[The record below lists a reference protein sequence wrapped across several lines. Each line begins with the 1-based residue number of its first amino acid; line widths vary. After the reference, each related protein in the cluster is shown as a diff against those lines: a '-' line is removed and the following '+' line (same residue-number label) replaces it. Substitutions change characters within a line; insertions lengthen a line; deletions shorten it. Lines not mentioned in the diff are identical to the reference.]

1 MKQQSYDALFTP
13 FQVGNVTIKNRIVE
27 TAVTGTS
34 LFDKGHFNT
43 PVRDFYLARAR
54 GGAGLIVTGAAMVK
68 DIFGRDYDLDQC
80 GDVFDGPIRQ
90 LVEEIHAYG
99 TKIFLQIGV
108 GLGRVVGLAPFGFLE
123 GANLDNVRTASSRLP
138 NVWDPSIIHEEMT
151 IAEIERRKE
160 IAIWAAQKA
169 KACGIDGVEIHAV
182 HEGYLLDQFAIANM
196 NHRNDEYGGS
206 LSNRLRFATDIIR
219 GIKDTCGE
227 DYPISMRYSVVSKMK
242 GLNQGALPGEDF
254 AEFGRD
260 RQESILVAKALEEA
274 GCDLL
279 DADNGTY
286 DSWYW
291 AHPPVYMQKA
301 CNLEDCTFIREHV
314 GIPVVCAG
322 RMEDTDTSAKAIES
336 DRIDGIGVARQF
348 LADPDWVNKLQE
360 GRADDILPCIACHN
374 GCLGSLLA
382 GNGLSCALNPACMH
396 EAAFAISP
404 AAKPSTVL
412 VVGGGIGGMEAA
424 RICAL
429 RGHHVIVCEKTD
441 QLGGAFIAAAAP
453 SYKEDDRRLISWYI
467 RQVESLDIDVR
478 METEAD
484 EALIDEIKPDHV
496 IVATGAVPKRL
507 PIKGLEKD
515 NVLEVKDYLTSI
527 SNNRPMDEEEKP
539 AAGKKIVVVGG
550 GLSGCEA
557 AYELALSGCEVTV
570 VEMMDDILQVKNL
583 SAANA
588 NMLRDLL
595 NYYKVEIL
603 TGTALAEVT
612 EEGVLV
618 RGAAADRPRLIPCDG
633 VVLAAGYDPA
643 PLKLA
648 EPEDAATQE
657 DGNPSIH
664 YIGDAVKAGNLM
676 DAIWS
681 AYEVALH
688 L

>member
-1 MKQQSYDALFTP
+1 
-13 FQVGNVTIKNRIVE
+13 
-27 TAVTGTS
+27 
-34 LFDKGHFNT
+34 
-43 PVRDFYLARAR
+43 
-54 GGAGLIVTGAAMVK
+54 
-68 DIFGRDYDLDQC
+68 
-80 GDVFDGPIRQ
+80 
-90 LVEEIHAYG
+90 
-99 TKIFLQIGV
+99 
-108 GLGRVVGLAPFGFLE
+108 
-123 GANLDNVRTASSRLP
+123 
-138 NVWDPSIIHEEMT
+138 
-151 IAEIERRKE
+151 
-160 IAIWAAQKA
+160 
-169 KACGIDGVEIHAV
+169 
-182 HEGYLLDQFAIANM
+182 
-196 NHRNDEYGGS
+196 
-206 LSNRLRFATDIIR
+206 
-219 GIKDTCGE
+219 
-227 DYPISMRYSVVSKMK
+227 
-242 GLNQGALPGEDF
+242 
-254 AEFGRD
+254 
-260 RQESILVAKALEEA
+260 
-274 GCDLL
+274 
-279 DADNGTY
+279 
-286 DSWYW
+286 
-291 AHPPVYMQKA
+291 
-301 CNLEDCTFIREHV
+301 
-314 GIPVVCAG
+314 
-322 RMEDTDTSAKAIES
+322 
-336 DRIDGIGVARQF
+336 
-348 LADPDWVNKLQE
+348 
-360 GRADDILPCIACHN
+360 
-374 GCLGSLLA
+374 
-382 GNGLSCALNPACMH
+382 
-396 EAAFAISP
+396 
-404 AAKPSTVL
+404 
-412 VVGGGIGGMEAA
+412 
-424 RICAL
+424 
-429 RGHHVIVCEKTD
+429 
-441 QLGGAFIAAAAP
+441 
-453 SYKEDDRRLISWYI
+453 
-467 RQVESLDIDVR
+467 